1 MKKLFTKQL
10 FVEPNF
16 LHPTV
21 CQRWEEKIWSNLEIF
36 GPDVDPTYGQMA
48 AFYGMLEAG
57 LNESY
62 YRFAEQHNRFL
73 VKNFPEVRSVIA
85 RAGAMILEKSGLP
98 PNALPIVPRDR
109 KYFLM
114 AGFNLQLQ
122 DWMIY
127 NVHTDTEGL
136 LLYPASIFDANTR
149 AYSCVVS
156 IKRTA
161 QHTNNRGGELDVW
174 TERYLADELELF
186 YKPDRIHARSLKS
199 RVKVDY
205 SPGTMV
211 LFDSF
216 MPHVVRPFKV
226 RTKRDKRITLVIH
239 FCYRK
244 QTQRNPFAHLEYWY

>member
-10 FVEPNF
+10 FVEPDF
-16 LHPTV
+16 LHPTI

-36 GPDVDPTYGQMA
+36 GPDVEPAYGQMA
-48 AFYGMLEAG
+48 AFYGMIEAG

-62 YRFAEQHNRFL
+62 FRYAEQHNRFL

-98 PNALPIVPRDR
+98 SNALPIVPRDR

-136 LLYPASIFDANTR
+136 LLYPASIFDKNTR

-156 IKRTA
+156 IKRSA
-161 QHTNNRGGELDVW
+161 QHTNNRGGELDIW
-174 TERYLADELELF
+174 TKRYLADELELF
-186 YKPDRIHARSLKS
+186 Y
-199 RVKVDY
+199 
-205 SPGTMV
+205 
-211 LFDSF
+211 
-216 MPHVVRPFKV
+216 
-226 RTKRDKRITLVIH
+226 
-239 FCYRK
+239 
-244 QTQRNPFAHLEYWY
+244 